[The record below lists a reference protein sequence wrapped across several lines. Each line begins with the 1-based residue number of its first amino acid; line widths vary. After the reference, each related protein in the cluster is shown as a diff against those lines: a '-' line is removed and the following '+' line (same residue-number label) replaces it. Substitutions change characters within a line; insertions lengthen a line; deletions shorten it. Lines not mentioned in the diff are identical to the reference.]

1 MEQPI
6 QALMKT
12 TLENIKDMIDV
23 NTVIGEPVETLDG
36 TVIIPISKVGFGFV
50 SGGGDLKIS
59 SGNDNSD
66 DSTNNNDSQ
75 TAPFTGGSGA
85 GVSVQPVGFLS
96 VSNGQI
102 RMIPVNCNTVI
113 DRVIDLLPKLMD
125 NIGKKDGKK
134 DGKKEGV

>member
-12 TLENIKDMIDV
+12 TLENIRDMIDV

-59 SGNDNSD
+59 SSNDNSD
-66 DSTNNNDSQ
+66 DNTNYSDNN

-96 VSNGQI
+96 VSHGKI

-113 DRVIDLLPKLMD
+113 DRVIDLLPKIMD
-125 NIGKKDGKK
+125 NMGKKDGKR
-134 DGKKEGV
+134 EGV

>member
-12 TLENIKDMIDV
+12 TLENIRDMIDV

-59 SGNDNSD
+59 SSDNSD
-66 DSTNNNDSQ
+66 NTNYSDNK

-96 VSNGQI
+96 VSHGQI

-113 DRVIDLLPKLMD
+113 DRVIDLLPKIMD
-125 NIGKKDGKK
+125 NMGKK

>member
-12 TLENIKDMIDV
+12 TLENIRGMIDV

-36 TVIIPISKVGFGFV
+36 TVIIPISKVGFGFI

-59 SGNDNSD
+59 NSNDNGD
-66 DSTNNNDSQ
+66 DNTDLESNQ
-75 TAPFTGGSGA
+75 AAPFTGGSGA

-96 VSNGQI
+96 VSHGQI

-113 DRVIDLLPKLMD
+113 DRVIDLIPKLMD
-125 NIGKKDGKK
+125 NIGKKDGR
-134 DGKKEGV
+134 KEGV

>member
-12 TLENIKDMIDV
+12 TLENIRGMIDV

-36 TVIIPISKVGFGFV
+36 TVIIPISKVGFGFI

-59 SGNDNSD
+59 SSNDNGD
-66 DSTNNNDSQ
+66 DNTDLESNQ
-75 TAPFTGGSGA
+75 AAPFTGGSGA

-96 VSNGQI
+96 VSHGQI

-113 DRVIDLLPKLMD
+113 DRVIDLIPKLMD
-125 NIGKKDGKK
+125 NIGKKDGR
-134 DGKKEGV
+134 KEGV

>member
-12 TLENIKDMIDV
+12 TLENIRDMIDV

-36 TVIIPISKVGFGFV
+36 TVIIPISKVGFGFI

-59 SGNDNSD
+59 NSNDNGD
-66 DSTNNNDSQ
+66 DNTDLESNQ
-75 TAPFTGGSGA
+75 AAPFTGGSGA

-96 VSNGQI
+96 VSHGQI

-113 DRVIDLLPKLMD
+113 DRVIDLIPKLMD
-125 NIGKKDGKK
+125 NIGKKDGR
-134 DGKKEGV
+134 KEGV

>member
-12 TLENIKDMIDV
+12 TLENIRDMIDV
-23 NTVIGEPVETLDG
+23 NTVIGDPVETLDG

-50 SGGGDLKIS
+50 SGGGDLKIT
-59 SGNDNSD
+59 DNT
-66 DSTNNNDSQ
+66 DSKNENANLEDNQNT
-75 TAPFTGGSGA
+75 PFTGGSGA

-96 VSNGQI
+96 VSQGQI

-113 DRVIDLLPKLMD
+113 DRVIDLIPKLMD
-125 NIGKKDGKK
+125 NMCKKSD
-134 DGKKEGV
+134 KKERV

>member
-12 TLENIKDMIDV
+12 TLENIRDMIDV

-36 TVIIPISKVGFGFV
+36 TVIIPISKVGFGFI

-59 SGNDNSD
+59 SSNDNGD
-66 DSTNNNDSQ
+66 DNTDLESNQ
-75 TAPFTGGSGA
+75 AAPFTGGSGA

-96 VSNGQI
+96 VSHGQI

-113 DRVIDLLPKLMD
+113 DRVIDLIPKLMD
-125 NIGKKDGKK
+125 NIGKKDGR
-134 DGKKEGV
+134 KEGV